1 MSFEENRLRLLQA
14 LDDAGCPVREQDIL
28 LLEEE
33 IERARK
39 YLKQSQA
46 LRDAISKNSEDED
59 DDDDVTVYDDQ
70 TSLKS
75 SLTARSNPEFEVG
88 E

>member
-1 MSFEENRLRLLQA
+1 MQA
-14 LDDAGCPVREQDIL
+14 LDSAGCPVREQDIL

-33 IERARK
+33 IERGRK
-39 YLKQSQA
+39 YLKQSEA
-46 LRDAISKNSEDED
+46 LREATSKESDDED
-59 DDDDVTVYDDQ
+59 DKLTVYDDQ

-88 E
+88 EWWLL